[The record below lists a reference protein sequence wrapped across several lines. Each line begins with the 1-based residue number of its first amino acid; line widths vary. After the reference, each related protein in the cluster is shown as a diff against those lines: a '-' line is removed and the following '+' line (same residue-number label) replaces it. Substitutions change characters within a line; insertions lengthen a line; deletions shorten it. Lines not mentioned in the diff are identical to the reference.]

1 MLLEPAPASG
11 IQLSFATN
19 ISPSGAFLASVKYM
33 LKTLETFFRF
43 IGKKKLIYG
52 STIICIVVTAV
63 LQSVMP
69 YFLRLFVNTIP
80 SLDYQ
85 ALTSILLV
93 YIVVVMGSLIT
104 DVVSAWLGDIVLLDA
119 ARDARIDIFKHVQG
133 LDFGFHSNKSTGSMI
148 SAFKRGDGAFFD
160 LFHTIHF
167 NIIGV
172 IVTTVIM
179 LIFFGQINLW
189 LVIFMSAALILTFIS
204 TKILIRNNVEK
215 RNLFNNEEDNVSGII
230 TDNMINYE
238 TVKLFAKE
246 KWESSR
252 LTNAFKPWT
261 KTLWGYANSFRLID
275 IIIGLLINIS
285 IFAIMF
291 LMLRFSVFGKLSVGD
306 FVLII
311 SFIGMFFPKIWN
323 LVWST
328 RNIAKN
334 YADLEKYFGLLNEKI
349 EVLDPEKPVKIGHV
363 YGEVEFKNISF
374 SYKNRVKNAIN
385 NFNLKVEQG
394 ESVALVGRSG
404 SGKTTLVKLL
414 MRFFDLA
421 KGEIAIDGINI
432 KDFTK
437 SDLRG
442 FIGMVPQ
449 EPILFNNTIA
459 YNIGYGFKGAGQGPP
474 LSRIREAAK
483 IANIDDF
490 IESLPKKYET
500 EVGERGVKLSGG
512 QKQRLAIARMILS
525 DPDIVVFDEATSQ
538 LDSESE
544 KLIQDAFWKA
554 RAGKTTIIVAHRLS
568 TIMRADKIVVMEHG
582 KIKEIGNHKS
592 LLAKKD
598 SLYSHFWNLQIKLD

>member
-1 MLLEPAPASG
+1 M
-11 IQLSFATN
+11 I
-19 ISPSGAFLASVKYM
+19 
-33 LKTLETFFRF
+33 KTLRTFFRF
-43 IGKKKLIYG
+43 VAKKKLIY
-52 STIICIVVTAV
+52 ILAIAAIVSTAV
-63 LQSVMP
+63 LQSVTP
-69 YFLRLFVNTIP
+69 YFLKLFVNTI
-80 SLDYQ
+80 SELNYQ
-85 ALTSILLV
+85 DLINILLI
-93 YIVVVMGSLIT
+93 YIAVVMGSLIT
-104 DVVSAWLGDIVLLDA
+104 SVASEWLGDGTLLDA
-119 ARDARIDIFKHVQG
+119 ARDARVEIFRHVQS
-133 LDFGFHSNKSTGSMI
+133 LDFSFHSNKSTGSMI

-160 LFHTIHF
+160 LFHTVHF
-167 NIIGV
+167 NIINV
-172 IVTTVIM
+172 FVTTVIM
-179 LIFFGQINLW
+179 LIFFSRINYILA
-189 LVIFMSAALILTFIS
+189 IFMVIALTLTFIS
-204 TKILIRNNVEK
+204 TKFLIGHNVKARNE
-215 RNLFNNEEDNVSGII
+215 FNAEEDNVSGII

-246 KWESSR
+246 KWESTR

-261 KTLWGYANSFRLID
+261 KKLWGYANSFRLID
-275 IIIGLLINIS
+275 IVIGVLVNAS
-285 IFAIMF
+285 IFVIMYF
-291 LMLRFSVFGKLSVGD
+291 MLRFTVFGKLGVGD
-306 FVLII
+306 FVMII

-334 YADLEKYFGLLNEKI
+334 YADLEKYFGLLDEKV
-349 EVLDPEKPVKIGHV
+349 EVLDPKKPVIIGHV
-363 YGEVEFKNISF
+363 YGEVDFKNVNF
-374 SYKNRVKNAIN
+374 GYKNRAKNAVNGI
-385 NFNLKVEQG
+385 NLKIEQG

-404 SGKTTLVKLL
+404 SGKTTMVKLL
-414 MRFFDLA
+414 MRFYDIGS
-421 KGEIAIDGINI
+421 GEISIDSINI

-437 SDLRG
+437 DTLRG

-449 EPILFNNTIA
+449 EPILFNNTVA
-459 YNIGYGFKGAGQGPP
+459 YNIAYGYKDNKSPSLAK
-474 LSRIREAAK
+474 IREAAK
-483 IANIDDF
+483 IANIDKF
-490 IESLPKKYET
+490 IQSLPKRYET

-525 DPDIVVFDEATSQ
+525 DPDIVIFDEATSQ